1 MPEFLEESRDS
12 EYTVAILLMDGIKM
26 KTDKEN
32 KNIQKIKEEFLQSTE
47 TLWNNEVKANKYVAH
62 VLFITAGLAL
72 IVLVLSWLHV
82 FSISNAVMT
91 RNLGIAFFALV
102 IPAVICLVL
111 KGEKKWL
118 KIIMLIVYTIVLC
131 CVLMSLGHN
140 VTLAL
145 VFPVI
150 LSVRYYSRPVTAFIA
165 ALTVV
170 LAGFAEFF
178 GVAYALGRLDLNMVE
193 LPVGTILQIPES
205 MSLRDAVPLDG
216 IDYSRLWTHTLQH
229 SFLPKLILFVLIAI
243 ICMEIARRGRKAI
256 FDQKAETQKTERLAT
271 ELNLASEIQ
280 NNVLPNIF
288 PVYPER
294 CEFDLYA
301 SMDTAKEVGG
311 DFYDFFMIDDDHI
324 ALVMAD
330 VSGKGV
336 GAALFMMVA
345 RTQIKTRAQMG
356 GSPSEIL
363 YDVNNSLCEGNTAE
377 LFVTVW
383 LGILEISTGKGIA
396 ANAGHEHPAIRRKNG
411 EYALVVYQH
420 SPVMGAME
428 GIKYKEHEF
437 EMFPGDSLFVYT
449 DGVAEATNASNELFG
464 TDRMLNALNRN
475 PDAMPEEVLQNV
487 KEDIKLFVNDA
498 EQFDDITMLCIKY
511 NGRG

>member
-1 MPEFLEESRDS
+1 
-12 EYTVAILLMDGIKM
+12 M
-26 KTDKEN
+26 KTDKEKKLN
-32 KNIQKIKEEFLQSTE
+32 KIKEEFLQTSE

-62 VLFITAGLAL
+62 VLLITAALAL

-82 FSISNAVMT
+82 FSISSDQMT
-91 RNLGIAFFALV
+91 RNLGIAFLALV
-102 IPAVICLVL
+102 IPAVICLIL
-111 KGEKKWL
+111 KGQKKWL
-118 KIIMLIVYTIVLC
+118 KIMMLIVYTLVLC
-131 CVLMSLGHN
+131 CILMALGHN

-150 LSVRYYSRPVTAFIA
+150 LSVRYYSRSVTAFIA
-165 ALTVV
+165 GFTVV

-178 GVAYALGRLDLNMVE
+178 GVARALGRLDLNMVE

-205 MSLRDAVPLDG
+205 MSLRDAVPLDS

-229 SFLPKLILFVLIAI
+229 SFLPKLILFILIAI

-256 FDQKAETQKTERLAT
+256 FDQRAETQKTERLAT

-294 CEFDLYA
+294 SEFDLYA

-345 RTQIKTRAQMG
+345 RTQIKTRAQIG
-356 GSPSEIL
+356 GSPAEIL
-363 YDVNNSLCEGNTAE
+363 YDVNNSLCEGNLAE

-383 LGILEISTGKGIA
+383 LGILEISTGKGMA
-396 ANAGHEHPAIRRKNG
+396 ANAGHEHPVVRRKDG
-411 EYALVVYQH
+411 EYELVVYRH

-428 GIKYKEHEF
+428 EMKFKEHEF
-437 EMFPGDSLFVYT
+437 QLYPGDSLFVYT
-449 DGVAEATNASNELFG
+449 DGVAEATDASNELYG
-464 TDRMLNALNRN
+464 TDRMLRALNKN

-487 KEDIKLFVNDA
+487 KDDIEVFVNGA

-511 NGRG
+511 NGTEGTGNTENPSL